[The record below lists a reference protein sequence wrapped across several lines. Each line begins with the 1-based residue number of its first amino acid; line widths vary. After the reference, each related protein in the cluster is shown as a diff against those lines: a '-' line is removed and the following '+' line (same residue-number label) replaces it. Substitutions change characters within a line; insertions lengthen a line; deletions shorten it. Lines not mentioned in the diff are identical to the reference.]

1 MKCAAGRKTKRTL
14 VVVTLALA
22 SCRAPMQAPTSTPEV
37 VPLYFVTSSSTD
49 TLLRNLAATYTRENS
64 LVAIVDQAANGTSI
78 TVALDPRESS
88 NQRLYAL
95 TTYLPNLD
103 NLWAAPLGQD
113 GIAIVVHPRLNLP
126 QLGADDLRRI
136 FTGAVENWIEFGG
149 PDVPITVVS
158 REAESDSRRVFEQL
172 VLGQRRITYNA
183 VLALTDAA
191 MLDVV
196 AQTPGAIGFM
206 SMGLMSGRA
215 GQVRVMP
222 LVGETGEMPVLPT
235 PLTVGNGTYPL
246 RTPLLIVGTMPPVPG
261 DGYYEFIVWAQ
272 QRQAQEIISTRY
284 APLPQSQ

>member
-1 MKCAAGRKTKRTL
+1 MMCAAGRKTKRTL

-49 TLLRNLAATYTRENS
+49 TLLRNLAASYTRENS

-78 TVALDPRESS
+78 AMALDPAESS
-88 NQRLYAL
+88 TPSLYAL

-113 GIAIVVHPRLNLP
+113 GIAIVVHPRLNIP
-126 QLGADDLRRI
+126 QLSAGDLRRI
-136 FTGAVENWIEFGG
+136 FTGAVENWVEFGG

-158 REAESDSRRVFEQL
+158 RDAESDTRRVYERL
-172 VLGQRRITYNA
+172 VLGQRQMTYNA
-183 VLALTDAA
+183 ILALTDAA

-206 SMGLMSGRA
+206 SMALVS

-222 LVGETGEMPVLPT
+222 LVGETGDTPVLPT
-235 PLTVGNGTYPL
+235 PLTVANETYPL
-246 RTPLLIVGTMPPVPG
+246 RTPLLIVGTKPPEPG

-272 QRQAQEIISTRY
+272 QAQAQEIIGERY
-284 APLPQSQ
+284 APLPQSH

>member
-1 MKCAAGRKTKRTL
+1 MKCAASRKTKRTL
-14 VVVTLALA
+14 VVMTLALA

-78 TVALDPRESS
+78 AMALDSTQSPDQS
-88 NQRLYAL
+88 LYAL

-113 GIAIVVHPRLNLP
+113 GIAIVVHPRLTLP
-126 QLGADDLRRI
+126 QLSADDLRRI
-136 FTGAVENWIEFGG
+136 FTGAVENWLELGG
-149 PDVPITVVS
+149 PDLAIAVVS
-158 REAESDSRRVFEQL
+158 RDAESDTRRVFERL
-172 VLGQRRITYNA
+172 VLGQRQMTYNA
-183 VLALTDAA
+183 LLALTDTA

-206 SMGLMSGRA
+206 SMARVV

-222 LVGETGEMPVLPT
+222 LVGEISDTPVLPT
-235 PLTVGNGTYPL
+235 PLTVADGTYPL
-246 RTPLLIVGTMPPVPG
+246 RTPLLIVGTKPPEPG

-272 QRQAQEIISTRY
+272 QRQAQEIIGETY
-284 APLPQSQ
+284 APLP